1 MLKIKICANLQR
13 IIKLF
18 TQKNCHKLS
27 NIWVWDPR
35 SGIGKIPI
43 PVKKITGSRIRI
55 HNTAIIENLF
65 VKKSLADPG
74 YFPGSEFFPI
84 PDLGSTSKNL
94 SIQTQTIVFKLS
106 EICSWLFI
114 PDLDHD
120 FYPSRFRIRKIDK
133 NYLNSL
139 IRIRDPGS
147 MIVI

>member
-1 MLKIKICANLQR
+1 MGLGSEIRDREN
-13 IIKLF
+13 
-18 TQKNCHKLS
+18 TYSGQKNHW
-27 NIWVWDPR
+27 IPDPDPQHCYYR
-35 SGIGKIPI
+35 ELILKKKSCGSGIF
-43 PVKKITGSRIRI
+43 SRIRI
-55 HNTAIIENLF
+55 
-65 VKKSLADPG
+65 V
-74 YFPGSEFFPI
+74 PI